1 MSPKAEKELVEALGH
16 LVYFQRLEQSLGVM
30 ISRAKG
36 EIILA
41 QKEQKRWEARIA
53 TMERK
58 A

>member
-1 MSPKAEKELVEALGH
+1 MNAKQEKELAEANGH
-16 LVYFQRLEQSLGVM
+16 LLYWQRLEQSLGVM

-41 QKEQKRWEARIA
+41 QKEQKRWEGRIA